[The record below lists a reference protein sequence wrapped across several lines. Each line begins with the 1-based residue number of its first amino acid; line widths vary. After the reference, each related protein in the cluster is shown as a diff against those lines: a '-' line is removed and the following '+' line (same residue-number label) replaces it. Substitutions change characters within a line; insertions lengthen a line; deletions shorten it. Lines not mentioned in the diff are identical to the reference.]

1 MRVFHAQKTII
12 FGYGFTSD
20 KKPNSPPPSSPHCF
34 RVTSLWQKF
43 LNWIRLRFGCEK
55 NSIVGTQ
62 VNKKNKVFRN
72 VTKNNNLVFHR
83 RLRSINFFDVMTLFG
98 FSFFFLGHISSLSL
112 KCVSS
117 GYDSFLSYR
126 RRLQTEEA
134 GVCAINFFELLFYR
148 KGENLRSVVPWTFL
162 RQIRRK

>member
-1 MRVFHAQKTII
+1 MRVFHAQKKII

-20 KKPNSPPPSSPHCF
+20 EKPNSPPPSSPHCF

-62 VNKKNKVFRN
+62 VNKKNEVFWN

-83 RLRSINFFDVMTLFG
+83 RQRSINFFDVMTLFG

-112 KCVSS
+112 KCVNS
-117 GYDSFLSYR
+117 GYDSFFK
-126 RRLQTEEA
+126 LQKKTTNR
-134 GVCAINFFELLFYR
+134 GSWGLCHKTFRIHFFYR
-148 KGENLRSVVPWTFL
+148 EGE
-162 RQIRRK
+162 I